1 MPGDGEAWETERSL
15 SGCGL
20 KFFGKNESPRGEE
33 FLEATTHK
41 RLAEFLGLERNVTA
55 ASGAVFLLGLGE
67 ELWKKFLPKYLE
79 SLGASVAVVGLFGTS
94 EDFLDALYQYPG
106 GWLADHWGRRR
117 AFVIFLVAALA
128 GYLVYLLSP
137 SWPFLFLGLV
147 FAMAWQSMASP
158 AIFATIGD
166 ALPMQRRAMGFTIQS
181 MLKRIPMVISPLLG
195 GAMIGAIGLQAGIR
209 IGLIIT
215 IVFVG
220 VAFPL
225 LWTIN
230 TSIASR
236 DSVRLWGVWNSFH
249 ATLKRLLVSDIAI
262 RTCEGMADILVVLY
276 VTNVSGVTI
285 PRYAILVAV
294 QLATAILVYI
304 PSAKMADRLGR
315 KPFVIAT
322 FLCFA
327 FFPVAVVLA
336 PDFRWLVGAFIIG
349 GLREIGEP
357 SRKAMIVDFAQHNL
371 RARTVGLYYLVRS
384 LSITPA
390 SAIGGLLWRIRPQI
404 PFFVAGIVG
413 IVGTLIFAATVEEK
427 DAD

>member
-1 MPGDGEAWETERSL
+1 M
-15 SGCGL
+15 
-20 KFFGKNESPRGEE
+20 
-33 FLEATTHK
+33 FL
-41 RLAEFLGLERNVTA
+41 V
-55 ASGAVFLLGLGE
+55 GLGE

-117 AFVIFLVAALA
+117 SFLAFLIAALT
-128 GYLVYLLSP
+128 GYLVYLFSP
-137 SWPFLFLGLV
+137 SWPFLFLGLAL
-147 FAMAWQSMASP
+147 AMAWQSMASP

-166 ALPMQRRAMGFTIQS
+166 ALPRERRAMGFTLQS
-181 MLKRIPMVISPLLG
+181 MLKRIPMVVSPLLG
-195 GAMIGAIGLQAGIR
+195 GAMIGAMGLQAGIR
-209 IGLIIT
+209 TGLFITVALVWIT
-215 IVFVG
+215 IPV
-220 VAFPL
+220 

-230 TSIASR
+230 VPLASR
-236 DSVRLWGVWNSFH
+236 DSVRLWGVWSSFH

-262 RTCEGMADILVVLY
+262 RACEGMADIFVVLY
-276 VTNVSGVTI
+276 VTNITGVTI
-285 PRYAILVAV
+285 PRYGILVAA

-327 FFPVAVVLA
+327 LFPVAVVLA
-336 PDFRWLVGAFIIG
+336 PNFRWFVCAFILG

-357 SRKAMIVDFAQHNL
+357 SRKAMIVDLAQHNL
-371 RARTVGLYYLVRS
+371 RARTVGLYYLVRG

-390 SAIGGLLWRIRPQI
+390 SAIGGLLWRVHPEV
-404 PFFVAGIVG
+404 PFLTAGMIG
-413 IVGTLIFAATVEEK
+413 LLGTALFAVTVEERH
-427 DAD
+427 AS

>member
-1 MPGDGEAWETERSL
+1 LREKDRTNWER
-15 SGCGL
+15 
-20 KFFGKNESPRGEE
+20 E
-33 FLEATTHK
+33 FLEAATHR
-41 RLAEFLGLERNVTA
+41 RLADSLGLERNVVA
-55 ASGAVFLLGLGE
+55 ASGAVFLVGLGE

-79 SLGASVAVVGLFGTS
+79 SLGASVPVVGLFGTS

-117 AFVIFLVAALA
+117 AFLAFLVAALM
-128 GYLVYLLSP
+128 GYLVYLVCP
-137 SWPFLFLGLV
+137 SWPWLFLGLA

-166 ALPMQRRAMGFTIQS
+166 ALPAGRRAMGFTVQS
-181 MLKRIPMVISPLLG
+181 MLKRIPMVVSPLLG
-195 GAMIGAIGLQAGIR
+195 GAMIGRLGLQTGIRAGLFITIAFAGIA
-209 IGLIIT
+209 
-215 IVFVG
+215 VPV
-220 VAFPL
+220 

-230 TSIASR
+230 VPLDAG
-236 DSVRLWGVWNSFH
+236 DSVRLWGIWKSFH
-249 ATLKRLLVSDIAI
+249 STLKRLLVSDIAI
-262 RTCEGMADILVVLY
+262 RTCEGMADIFVVLY
-276 VTNVSGVTI
+276 VTNITGVTI
-285 PRYAILVAV
+285 PRYGILVAV

-304 PSAKMADRLGR
+304 PSARMANRLGG

-357 SRKAMIVDFAQHNL
+357 SRKAMIVDLAQHNL

-390 SAIGGLLWRIRPQI
+390 SAIGGLLWKIRPQT
-404 PFFVAGIVG
+404 PFIVAGIFG
-413 IVGTLIFAATVEEK
+413 IVGTVLFAGTVK
-427 DAD
+427 DQHAK

>member
-1 MPGDGEAWETERSL
+1 MRTGDGLAHSL
-15 SGCGL
+15 GI
-20 KFFGKNESPRGEE
+20 
-33 FLEATTHK
+33 
-41 RLAEFLGLERNVTA
+41 ERNVAA
-55 ASGAVFLLGLGE
+55 ASGAVFLVGLGE

-94 EDFLDALYQYPG
+94 EDFLDAIYQYPG

-117 AFVIFLVAALA
+117 AFLTFLVAALT

-137 SWPFLFLGLV
+137 SWPFLFLGLA

-166 ALPMQRRAMGFTIQS
+166 ALPKARRTMGFTAQS
-181 MLKRIPMVISPLLG
+181 MLKRIPMVVSPLLG
-195 GAMIGAIGLQAGIR
+195 GAMIGALGLQAGIR
-209 IGLIIT
+209 TGLLIT
-215 IVFVG
+215 IAFVG
-220 VAFPL
+220 IAIPV

-230 TSIASR
+230 LPLASR
-236 DSVRLWGVWNSFH
+236 DSVNLWDVWNSFH
-249 ATLKRLLVSDIAI
+249 AMLKRLLVSDIAI
-262 RTCEGMADILVVLY
+262 RTCEGMADIFVVLY
-276 VTNVSGVTI
+276 VTNVTGVTI
-285 PRYAILVAV
+285 PRYGILVAV

-304 PSAKMADRLGR
+304 PCARLADRLGR

-327 FFPVAVVLA
+327 FFPVTVILA
-336 PDFRWLVGAFIIG
+336 PNFRWLVCAFIIG

-357 SRKAMIVDFAQHNL
+357 SRKAMIVDLAQHNL

-390 SAIGGLLWRIRPQI
+390 SVIGGLLWRIRPQT
-404 PFFVAGIVG
+404 PFIVAGIIG
-413 IVGTLIFAATVEEK
+413 IVGTLLFAATVEEEY
-427 DAD
+427 AG

>member
-1 MPGDGEAWETERSL
+1 MWEKKRSL
-15 SGCGL
+15 
-20 KFFGKNESPRGEE
+20 RG
-33 FLEATTHK
+33 
-41 RLAEFLGLERNVTA
+41 REFLGATTQTRLAKSLGIERNVAA
-55 ASGAVFLLGLGE
+55 ASGAVFLVGLGE

-117 AFVIFLVAALA
+117 AFLTFLIAALA

-137 SWPFLFLGLV
+137 SWPLLFLGLA

-166 ALPMQRRAMGFTIQS
+166 ALPSERRAMGFTIQS
-181 MLKRIPMVISPLLG
+181 ILKRIPMVVSPLLG
-195 GAMIGAIGLQAGIR
+195 GAMIGAWGLRTGIR
-209 IGLIIT
+209 MGLLIT
-215 IVFVG
+215 IALAG
-220 VAFPL
+220 LTIPL
-225 LWTIN
+225 LLTIN
-230 TSIASR
+230 LPLSSGDT
-236 DSVRLWGVWNSFH
+236 VRLRGVWNSFH
-249 ATLKRLLVSDIAI
+249 SVLKRLLVSDIAI
-262 RTCEGMADILVVLY
+262 RTCEGMADIFVVLY
-276 VTNVSGVTI
+276 VTNITGVSI
-285 PRYAILVAV
+285 PRYGILVAV
-294 QLATAILVYI
+294 QLATAILVYF

-336 PDFRWLVGAFIIG
+336 PNFRWLVCAFIIG

-357 SRKAMIVDFAQHNL
+357 SRKAMIVDLAQDNL
-371 RARTVGLYYLVRS
+371 RARTVGLYYLIRS

-390 SAIGGLLWRIRPQI
+390 SAIGGLLWRIRPQT
-404 PFFVAGIVG
+404 PFLVAGVFG
-413 IVGTLIFAATVEEK
+413 IVGTLLFTATVKEK
-427 DAD
+427 YAD